1 MLVLSQISVLHES
14 SAPRFRGD
22 LFGGRCRLV
31 VSNFFSFLFRETDFE
46 ISLMTT
52 ERTGGLC

>member
-1 MLVLSQISVLHES
+1 MLVLSQISVLNES

-22 LFGGRCRLV
+22 MFGDRCRRV
-31 VSNFFSFLFRETDFE
+31 VSNLFSFLFREMDFE
-46 ISLMTT
+46 ISLLTT